1 MFRLHS
7 LAAGLILAAMC
18 AVPFGAG
25 LCGQTASAGSD
36 WTPGLEESKCGRDD
50 WAARLGL
57 FLGPQYFLE
66 EENLVQFSFGAE
78 GHITVSGPLSVGVS
92 AGMGVIADT
101 TALAAAGLR
110 LHLLRRCELS
120 LALDVRGG
128 VGILVSGDQTDVQ
141 PLVLGGLELVHDLGE
156 MFCIL
161 VRTNAG
167 YQGGDQRGWLLDL
180 VVGLGLF
187 L

>member
-7 LAAGLILAAMC
+7 LAAGLLL
-18 AVPFGAG
+18 AG
-25 LCGQTASAGSD
+25 LGCQAASAGPD
-36 WTPGLEESKCGRDD
+36 WTPGVEESKCGRDD

-78 GHITVSGPLSVGVS
+78 GHISLLGPLSVGVS

-101 TALAAAGLR
+101 TMLTTAGLR
-110 LHLLRRCELS
+110 LQLVRRCELS

-128 VGILVSGDQTDVQ
+128 ASILVSGDEANVQ
-141 PLVLGGLELVHDLGE
+141 PLVLGGLELVHDLGG

>member
-1 MFRLHS
+1 MLRCS
-7 LAAGLILAAMC
+7 LLVACLLLAGR
-18 AVPFGAG
+18 P
-25 LCGQTASAGSD
+25 ASAGSD
-36 WTPGLEESKCGRDD
+36 WT
-50 WAARLGL
+50 ARLGL
-57 FLGPQYFLE
+57 SLGPQYFLQ
-66 EENLVQFSFGAE
+66 EENQVQFSFGAE
-78 GHITVSGPLSVGVS
+78 GHVSLIGPLSAGIS

-101 TALAAAGLR
+101 TVLSAAGLR
-110 LHLLRRCELS
+110 LHLFRRRELS

-128 VGILVSGDQTDVQ
+128 AAFGMSGEEQGVQ
-141 PLVLGGLELVHDLGE
+141 PLVVGGLELVHDLGE

-167 YQGGDQRGWLLDL
+167 YQGGADRGWLLDL